1 MPTELPLGV
10 NVPLAALN
18 VPLAGLPDATVQTP
32 PDWALV
38 KRLNKPTG
46 VVLLLQ
52 TDRAGCAVPALGVLV
67 NIMLTVSLS
76 VPGQP
81 PEPVTV

>member
-1 MPTELPLGV
+1 MPFGV
-10 NVPLAALN
+10 NVPFEALN

-32 PDWALV
+32 PDCAFV

-52 TDRAGCAVPALGVLV
+52 TDNADCATPALGVLV
-67 NIMLTVSLS
+67 RIIVTVSLS

-81 PEPVTV
+81 AAPVTV